1 MKTLY
6 ETILSST
13 KAGKDVV
20 ITQEIKE
27 LIEKLNSNIFD
38 DKSDKY
44 QFFKKNDLLLD
55 NKSIQKLAE
64 NIVKSIKAKNSG
76 DKPKPALKK
85 QLSAGIESFSDYVGT
100 RDSIMY
106 SLHINIDEGWGT
118 SGKKEIVILIDEDN
132 VYVLDTPETK
142 HLVNTMN
149 EYFSKNTKTNECV
162 YFTSNGKP
170 VIKKS
175 LISGTTYLK
184 YDYKDMKKFFSND

>member
-6 ETILSST
+6 ESILGST

-64 NIVKSIKAKNSG
+64 NIVKSIKAKNSS

-85 QLSAGIESFSDYVGT
+85 QLSVGIESFSDYVGT

-106 SLHINIDEGWGT
+106 SLFINIDEGWGT

-142 HLVNTMN
+142 HLVNKMD
-149 EYFSKNTKTNECV
+149 EYFNKHTKTNECV
-162 YFTSNGKP
+162 YFTEKGKQ

-175 LISGTTYLK
+175 LISGATYLK
-184 YDYKDMKKFFSND
+184 YDYKDMKKFFEND

>member
-6 ETILSST
+6 ESILSST
-13 KAGKDVV
+13 KSGKDVV

-55 NKSIQKLAE
+55 SKNIQKLAE

-85 QLSAGIESFSDYVGT
+85 QLSAGIESFSDYYVGT

-118 SGKKEIVILIDEDN
+118 SRKKEIVILIDEDN

-162 YFTSNGKP
+162 YFTTNGKP

-175 LISGTTYLK
+175 LISGATYLK
-184 YDYKDMKKFFSND
+184 YDYKDK

>member
-13 KAGKDVV
+13 TSGKDVI
-20 ITQEIKE
+20 ITKEIKE
-27 LIEKLNSNIFD
+27 LIEKLNKDIFD
-38 DKSDKY
+38 DRSVKY
-44 QFFKKNDLLLD
+44 QFFKKNNLLLD
-55 NKSIQKLAE
+55 SKNIQKLAE
-64 NIVKSIKAKNSG
+64 NIVKSIKDKNSG

-85 QLSAGIESFSDYVGT
+85 QLSSGIESFSDYVGT

-106 SLHINIDEGWGT
+106 SLLINIDEGWGT

-149 EYFSKNTKTNECV
+149 EYFNKHTKTNECV
-162 YFTSNGKP
+162 YFTSNGKQ

-175 LISGTTYLK
+175 LIKGTTYLK
-184 YDYKDMKKFFSND
+184 YDYKDMKKFFVV

>member
-6 ETILSST
+6 ESILNST
-13 KAGKDVV
+13 NSGKDVV
-20 ITQEIKE
+20 ITKEIKD
-27 LIEKLNSNIFD
+27 LIEKLNKDIFD
-38 DKSDKY
+38 DRSIKY

-85 QLSAGIESFSDYVGT
+85 QLSSGIESFSDSIGT

-106 SLHINIDEGWGT
+106 SLLINIDEGWGT

-132 VYVLDTPETK
+132 TYVLETPETK
-142 HLVNTMN
+142 QLVNTMN
-149 EYFSKNTKTNECV
+149 EYFSKQTKTNECV
-162 YFTSNGKP
+162 YFTTNGKQI
-170 VIKKS
+170 IKKS
-175 LISGTTYLK
+175 RINGATYLK
-184 YDYKDMKKFFSND
+184 YDYKDMKKFFEV

>member
-1 MKTLY
+1 MKSLY

-13 KAGKDVV
+13 KSGKDVV
-20 ITQEIKE
+20 ITKEIKE
-27 LIEKLNSNIFD
+27 LIEKLNANIFD
-38 DKSDKY
+38 DYGDKY

-55 NKSIQKLAE
+55 NKIIKKLAE
-64 NIVKSIKAKNSG
+64 NIVKSIKDKNNS
-76 DKPKPALKK
+76 DKPKPTLKK
-85 QLSAGIESFSDYVGT
+85 QLSDGIESFSDYVGT
-100 RDSIMY
+100 RDSILY

-149 EYFSKNTKTNECV
+149 DYFSKHTKSNECV

-170 VIKKS
+170 VPKKS
-175 LISGTTYLK
+175 LISGATYLK
-184 YDYKDMKKFFSND
+184 YDYKDMKKLFEI

>member
-20 ITQEIKE
+20 ITQEIKK
-27 LIEKLNSNIFD
+27 LIEKLNKGFFD
-38 DKSDKY
+38 ATSVKY

-55 NKSIQKLAE
+55 KKSIQKLAE
-64 NIVKSIKAKNSG
+64 NIVKSIKDKNSG

-85 QLSAGIESFSDYVGT
+85 QLSNGIESFADYVGT

-106 SLHINIDEGWGT
+106 SLLINIDEGWGT
-118 SGKKEIVILIDEDN
+118 SGKKEIVISIDEDN

-142 HLVNTMN
+142 HLVNKMD
-149 EYFSKNTKTNECV
+149 EYFSKHTKTDECI
-162 YFTSNGKP
+162 YFTNSGKP
-170 VIKKS
+170 IIKKS
-175 LISGTTYLK
+175 IIKGTTYLK
-184 YDYKDMKKFFSND
+184 YDYKDMKKFFEE

>member
-1 MKTLY
+1 MISLK
-6 ETILSST
+6 ESILGST
-13 KAGKDVV
+13 KSGKDVV
-20 ITQEIKE
+20 IEKEIKE
-27 LIEKLNSNIFD
+27 LMEKLNANIFD
-38 DKSDKY
+38 DRDDKY
-44 QFFKKNDLLLD
+44 QFFKKNNLLLD
-55 NKSIQKLAE
+55 SKSIQKLAE
-64 NIVKSIKAKNSG
+64 NIVKSIKDKNSG

-85 QLSAGIESFSDYVGT
+85 QLSEGIESFSDYVGT

-106 SLHINIDEGWGT
+106 SLHINIDECWGT

-149 EYFSKNTKTNECV
+149 EYFSKHTKSNECV

-175 LISGTTYLK
+175 LISGATYLK
-184 YDYKDMKKFFSND
+184 YDYKDMKKLFEI